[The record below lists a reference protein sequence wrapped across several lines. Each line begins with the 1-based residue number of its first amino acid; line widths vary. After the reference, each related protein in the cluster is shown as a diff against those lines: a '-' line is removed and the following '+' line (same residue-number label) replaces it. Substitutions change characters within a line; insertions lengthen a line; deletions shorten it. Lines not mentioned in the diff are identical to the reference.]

1 MNRLTLVLPGI
12 EGLAELREGIDAVE
26 PDPPAWRTIRTRA
39 DFTPADGHGYE
50 DSLLREFGVDG
61 GIAALAVRADL
72 PDIDHSGVWLR
83 ADPVYLRADRDHLR
97 FFDAHVL
104 GLEHAEAETLA
115 AEIAAIYAD
124 LGWQLH
130 VAAPDR
136 WYLRID
142 VEPDIHTHP
151 PGDVVGRVVDPFLP
165 QGPDARRW
173 HALLTEMQMV
183 LHMSPVNAA
192 RERAGKLPVNSVW
205 FWGNGPVSAPL
216 SSNRRV
222 YADDPLALTLA
233 AGDAN
238 DLAVAELS
246 AAGETCIVDTAL
258 QRPALYAE
266 AGYWRDARAGVER
279 RWIGPALAALRA
291 RHVDELRVIGSQGQ
305 VWTLRRPHLWRFWRR

>member
-1 MNRLTLVLPGI
+1 MYRLTLILPGV
-12 EGLAELREGIDAVE
+12 EGLAELREGS
-26 PDPPAWRTIRTRA
+26 DPVDLDLPAWQIIRARS
-39 DFTPADGHGYE
+39 DFSPGDDAGFE
-50 DSLLREFGVDG
+50 AALLNEFGVEA

-142 VEPDIHTHP
+142 VEPAMRTHP
-151 PGDVVGRVVDPFLP
+151 PSEVIGRVVDPFLP
-165 QGPDARRW
+165 QGPDGKRW

-192 RERAGKLPVNSVW
+192 RERAGKLPVLCRKGYVPSSV
-205 FWGNGPVSAPL
+205 L
-216 SSNRRV
+216 
-222 YADDPLALTLA
+222 
-233 AGDAN
+233 
-238 DLAVAELS
+238 
-246 AAGETCIVDTAL
+246 
-258 QRPALYAE
+258 
-266 AGYWRDARAGVER
+266 GV
-279 RWIGPALAALRA
+279 AAL
-291 RHVDELRVIGSQGQ
+291 V
-305 VWTLRRPHLWRFWRR
+305 P